1 MKVMTTANMRR
12 KMAGTNPNNYDD
24 AAGCPPGAPAPAES
38 SQQGPQSPS
47 EAAGSATGVGRRDL
61 LFGAGGLALG
71 AAATWGLGGWRQAA
85 TPAPGS
91 PTGPLAGTQEPLP
104 GTSGAAQGAGSA
116 PGVGIGEYGSP
127 TIDCHGPNQAGIATP
142 PQAFLALAAF
152 DLLPHTTAT
161 QMGWLMQ
168 LWTEDIERMTAGHP
182 AMTDTEPELAYYPA
196 SLTITVG
203 FGAPLFEKLSL
214 TDKRPT
220 WLAPLP
226 AYPIDQLQDEWSGG
240 DVVVQVC
247 ADDPT
252 TATHAARLLAKEAA
266 DYLTPRWTQFG
277 SRNAP
282 GVTQPGATM
291 RNHFGQLDGTR
302 NPNPAE
308 EPNLIFRTDNQP
320 WLNGGSTMV
329 VRRIHMN
336 LDGWDELDVP
346 ARDTVL
352 GRFQKSG
359 APLSGQQEFDE
370 PDLEAK
376 NPLGFPLI
384 DVAAHIRRARTD
396 DGSQRIL
403 RRPYNYIESPAAG
416 QISNVGLVFIAF
428 QADLEHQYLP
438 LQQQLADLD
447 LLNQWTTPIGSA
459 VFAIPRG
466 FEAGEYLA
474 QDLFGP

>member
-1 MKVMTTANMRR
+1 MKVTTTANMRR
-12 KMAGTNPNNYDD
+12 TMAGTNPNHFDDD
-24 AAGCPPGAPAPAES
+24 AAERPHEAGASAR
-38 SQQGPQSPS
+38 QQSPQSHAETADS
-47 EAAGSATGVGRRDL
+47 AAGLGRRDL

-71 AAATWGLGGWRQAA
+71 AAATWGLGGWRHAG

-91 PTGPLAGTQEPLP
+91 TSSTLAGAGEPLP
-104 GTSGAAQGAGSA
+104 GTSGAVQGAGSA
-116 PGVGIGEYGSP
+116 PGVGIGEYGSA

-142 PQAFLALAAF
+142 PQAFLVLAAF
-152 DLLPHTTAT
+152 DLLPHTSAT
-161 QMGWLMQ
+161 HMSWLMQ
-168 LWTEDIERMTAGHP
+168 LWTEDIERMTAGYP

-196 SLTITVG
+196 SLTVTVG
-203 FGAPLFEKLSL
+203 FGSPLFDKLSL
-214 TDKRPT
+214 TDKRPS

-302 NPNPAE
+302 NPDPAE
-308 EPNLIFRTDNQP
+308 EPNLIFRTDDQP
-320 WLNGGSTMV
+320 WLDGGSTMV

-336 LDGWDELDVP
+336 LDGWDELDIP

-376 NPLGFPLI
+376 NSLGFPLI

-403 RRPYNYIESPAAG
+403 RRPYNYTESPAAG

-438 LQQQLADLD
+438 LQHQLAQLD

-466 FEAGEYLA
+466 FASGEYLA
-474 QDLFGP
+474 QELFAG